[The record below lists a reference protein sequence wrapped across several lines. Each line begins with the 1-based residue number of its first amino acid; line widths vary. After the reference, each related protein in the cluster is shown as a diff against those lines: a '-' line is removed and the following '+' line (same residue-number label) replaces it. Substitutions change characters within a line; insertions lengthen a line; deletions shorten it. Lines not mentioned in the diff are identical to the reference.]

1 MAPASVTTLVAP
13 VSREE
18 AIALLYAVDRAAT
31 LWPSRDGA
39 MRRLALGLDLLVVAL
54 GGRALGGRSSCLPNI
69 ELPAS
74 PSEAAEY
81 VGRAEAAADALAR
94 GAASKTE
101 RAERNAIRAA
111 AVIAQGALQDFGH
124 PPPAA
129 AAGGA

>member
-18 AIALLYAVDRAAT
+18 AIALLDAVSGSAAT
-31 LWPSRDGA
+31 ARPSRDGA
-39 MRRLALGLDLLVVAL
+39 MRRLSLGIDLLVVAL
-54 GGRALGGRSSCLPNI
+54 GGRPSCLPDV
-69 ELPAS
+69 EWPSS
-74 PSEAAEY
+74 PSEASEY

-124 PPPAA
+124 PTPAA

>member
-18 AIALLYAVDRAAT
+18 AVALLCAVRNAAGR
-31 LWPSRDGA
+31 WRSRDGA
-39 MRRLALGLDLLVVAL
+39 MRRLDLGLDLLVVTL
-54 GGRALGGRSSCLPNI
+54 GGIPERYCLAEN
-69 ELPAS
+69 PAS

-111 AVIAQGALQDFGH
+111 AVIAQGALQDLGH
-124 PPPAA
+124 PTPAA